1 LAACENDQTAAVAVA
16 AAAAFM
22 SSSVPGR
29 GVPTTAAAAA
39 AAAAENSVSKSSSDI
54 ILGSPVVFIFFC
66 MSGVSVDLLA
76 CYHYNK
82 DRKVFQFFPE
92 FNVSV
97 HFIFFFM
104 K

>member
-1 LAACENDQTAAVAVA
+1 MAAVAVA
-16 AAAAFM
+16 AAAAFAA
-22 SSSVPGR
+22 SSVPGR
-29 GVPTTAAAAA
+29 GVPTTASAAAVAAVAAAA
-39 AAAAENSVSKSSSDI
+39 SAENSVSKSSSDI
-54 ILGSPVVFIFFC
+54 LGSPVVALIFFC

-82 DRKVFQFFPE
+82 DRKVFQFFPD
-92 FNVSV
+92 FNMSV